1 MNTEKLSGDEVP
13 YKFSEWLLAM
23 GCPAEKVPSVEKI
36 SQMCRGQYYM
46 VWRCLIE
53 HVQSKQIIRQR
64 RLQVFMD
71 DITKCKKRS
80 PFNERNQSVIEPLEL
95 TLWNQQVEVRKKAN
109 EAEARVKQA
118 HNDLNYLMDRIS
130 SELAKRNL
138 SQQRV
143 KDLQRRAWLLQQIY
157 EDLECKKKNLN
168 ETKHIADSIC
178 FIGGEDE
185 VQNKLE
191 KCMSLLKR
199 NSPMKGNSN
208 TSVMSTTESESE
220 ETIAS
225 LVKCRGD
232 ALWTQLY
239 EKRVAL
245 DSQLTSVNTKH
256 EGNSVKHKNTPQSV
270 LTHTAALHSSLAL
283 ESVKNQLLIKQARS
297 KLTASI
303 EMLDNCLAGEA
314 CELLVLR
321 CERARSEARVNTLR
335 LLRDDLISRSGVFR
349 AHGDDTTDDSR
360 TTIRRIVSIDK
371 DIENTRDEIK
381 RMKESLSM
389 TERKIINIKECL
401 LAVFNGFHSDGAI
414 EDRFKGV
421 QLDFPQ
427 ESISTLRKFFTE
439 RCDKAR
445 NKNNLSMILD
455 VSETSFVH
463 ENNPK
468 FTDELR
474 VYLKKFNLEKNRKIV
489 LESGDKIWIFETLQS
504 CLSRLQETWLERDL
518 TPAICPSSNLKHNVL
533 MMISYVQQKEQLN
546 GVLKSLSSGEMRNID
561 IDITDKTEAEEKNI
575 DNIKKQIA
583 ENMAVLQRTKK
594 NLEIGQGNLQFW
606 SDNEMKKFVSTNR
619 TIDGKSFRDYE
630 TFYIEAVSLH
640 AY

>member
-1 MNTEKLSGDEVP
+1 MNSEKLSGEEVP
-13 YKFSEWLLAM
+13 YKFSEWLLEM
-23 GCPAEKVPSVEKI
+23 GCPAEKVPSIEKI

-46 VWRCLIE
+46 VWRSLIE

-64 RLQVFMD
+64 RLQVFIND
-71 DITKCKKRS
+71 LTKCKKRS
-80 PFNERNQSVIEPLEL
+80 PFNERNQGVVEPLEL
-95 TLWNQQVEVRKKAN
+95 TLWNQQVDVRKKLN
-109 EAEARVKQA
+109 DAEARVKQA
-118 HNDLNYLMDRIS
+118 HSDLKNLLDKITS
-130 SELAKRNL
+130 KVAERNL
-138 SQQRV
+138 SQQKV

-199 NSPMKGNSN
+199 SSPSQLGSN
-208 TSVMSTTESESE
+208 TSVMSAHESDSE

-232 ALWTQLY
+232 ALWAQLY
-239 EKRVAL
+239 EKRAAL
-245 DSQLTSVNTKH
+245 VSQLTTINTKH
-256 EGNSVKHKNTPQSV
+256 EGNTLKNKNTPQSV
-270 LTHTAALHSSLAL
+270 LTYTAALHSSLAL
-283 ESVKNQLLIKQARS
+283 ESVKNQLLIKQARA
-297 KLTASI
+297 KLTASV

-335 LLRDDLISRSGVFR
+335 ALLDDLTSRSGAFR

-360 TTIRRIVSIDK
+360 TTVRRIGILDK
-371 DIENTRDEIK
+371 DIEDTRDEIK
-381 RMKESLSM
+381 RMKESLIM
-389 TERKIINIKECL
+389 TERKINNVKECL
-401 LAVFNGFHSDGAI
+401 LAVFNGFHCDGAL

-427 ESISTLRKFFTE
+427 ESISTLRKFYTE

-445 NKNNLSMILD
+445 NKTNLSMSLD
-455 VSETSFVH
+455 VSETSFVD

-504 CLSRLQETWLERDL
+504 CLSRLQEVWLERDL
-518 TPAICPSSNLKHNVL
+518 TPVICPSSNLNHNVF
-533 MMISYVQQKEQLN
+533 MMFSYVQQKDQLS
-546 GVLKSLSSGEMRNID
+546 GILQALSTGGICNVD

-575 DNIKKQIA
+575 DKIKKQIA

-594 NLEIGQGNLQFW
+594 NLEIGQGNLEFW
-606 SDNEMKKFVSTNR
+606 SDNVMKTYVSPNR
-619 TIDGKSFRDYE
+619 TINGKSFRDYE
-630 TFYIEAVSLH
+630 AFYIEAVNLH
-640 AY
+640 A